1 MKSAFFYTF
10 MIITHIFSF
19 ILSTTWHLKCFFLT
33 LAHILSRLF
42 TNFTGFFSRLSS
54 LISSQITTFTR
65 ILLLLS
71 RLLIASVFA
80 NKDLSALSL
89 DLIEELL
96 RMTAHLRAGSR
107 DHYCLHLL
115 PVFSEYLETWES
127 EKVVRVRW
135 ARRRRGQE

>member
-1 MKSAFFYTF
+1 MCRLNRIIIIKSAFFYTF
-10 MIITHIFSF
+10 LIIRHIFSL

-42 TNFTGFFSRLSS
+42 TIFTGFFPGLLS
-54 LISSQITTFTR
+54 LISSQITTLTPN
-65 ILLLLS
+65 LLLLS

-80 NKDLSALSL
+80 NEDLTALSL

-96 RMTAHLRAGSR
+96 RVTAHLRAGSR

-115 PVFSEYLETWES
+115 PVFSEDLEAWER
-127 EKVVRVRW
+127 E
-135 ARRRRGQE
+135 RGKG